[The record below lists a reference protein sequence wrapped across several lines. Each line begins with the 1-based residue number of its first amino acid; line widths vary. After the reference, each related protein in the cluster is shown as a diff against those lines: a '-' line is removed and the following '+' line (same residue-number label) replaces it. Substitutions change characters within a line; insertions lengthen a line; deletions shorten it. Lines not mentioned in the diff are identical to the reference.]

1 MPVPEVPDPLLA
13 RRDIG
18 VWTVA
23 FLLVATILAAT
34 GFTSEDPDSTLYA
47 GLSARLAEEPFA
59 RWIAPEWWGLW
70 PRIGNTGLYRD
81 HPIGGF
87 VVPALLGR
95 LGVPGEQAAYI
106 VGVGAGVLALV
117 LIGHLVQRL
126 TTRQDARAVLI
137 LLQIMPVAF
146 VFRIRANQEYAMLVC
161 LIITILGVDRVRRSW
176 WGLASIVS
184 GLGAALFIKGAF
196 VTLTMAGAATWA
208 LINPPRTRGSLWRPI
223 LAGMASLGLLA
234 LLAAGYDAWFR
245 RVTGEAFWSEYWG
258 IQLSQVEL
266 STPLSGAVTFL
277 QHAGFYLVRLLWH
290 PAPWSLALVAAA
302 WINRARLGMLVG
314 RNTDPATRG
323 LLFAVAYALVLML
336 MLSPSSRVAERY
348 IFFGTYAIA
357 AAGIVVLC
365 RTWPRV
371 AAFVNRLDSQIP
383 ALPALVWLSLM
394 LLRLGVGPLIP
405 RLYIQS

>member
-1 MPVPEVPDPLLA
+1 VPDPILT
-13 RRDIG
+13 RREIG
-18 VWTVA
+18 VWVIA
-23 FLLVATILAAT
+23 FLFVASLLVLTQ
-34 GFTSEDPDSTLYA
+34 FTSEDADSTLYA
-47 GLSARLAEEPFA
+47 GLSARLATEPFS

-95 LGVPGEQAAYI
+95 LGIPGEQAAYI
-106 VGVGAGVLALV
+106 VGVAAGWLAIV
-117 LIGHLVQRL
+117 LISQIVGRL
-126 TTRQDARAVLI
+126 TTRRDARAALI

-146 VFRIRANQEYAMLVC
+146 VFRIRANQEYAMLIC
-161 LIITILGVDRVRRSW
+161 LIVTILGVDRVRRNW
-176 WGLASIVS
+176 WGVASIVA

-208 LINPPRTRGSLWRPI
+208 LINPPKTPGSRWRPVVGGI
-223 LAGMASLGLLA
+223 AALGALA
-234 LLAAGYDAWFR
+234 LLAAGYDAWYR
-245 RVTGEAFWSEYWG
+245 QITGESFWSEYWG

-290 PAPWSLALVAAA
+290 PAPWSLALVGAG
-302 WINRARLGMLVG
+302 WLRRTELRALVT
-314 RNTDPATRG
+314 RHPVPAVRG
-323 LLFAVAYALVLML
+323 LIFALAYACVLML

-357 AAGIVVLC
+357 AAGVVVMC

-371 AAFVNRLDSQIP
+371 ARTVAEWDSRIP
-383 ALPALVWLSLM
+383 ALPVVVWLSLM
-394 LLRLGVGPLIP
+394 LLRLGVGPWIP
-405 RLYIQS
+405 RLFMKDL